1 MNVTRLLLSIALIS
15 FCNFSY
21 AECRSVKEES
31 HADCRYKEGDLWCA
45 ANYRGKPYAYSDK
58 CLYSSHDTDLEGTR
72 KKEKSSSV
80 DVSGLKELRQDM
92 SYSKAREIIINAGWQ
107 TAGMAYQEV
116 GENSNIQ
123 EKSIYWHNGWKE
135 LRYCAYSGSVPC
147 RYEFRD
153 VSDNLLVAWTGG
165 ECLNENNKYPEEGG
179 GTCELSLDRW
189 YLE

>member
-80 DVSGLKELRQDM
+80 DVSGLKELRQHM
-92 SYSKAREIIINAGWQ
+92 SYSKAREIILNAGWQ

-116 GENSNIQ
+116 GENTGEQ
-123 EKSIYWHNGWKE
+123 EENIYWNNGWNE
-135 LRYCAYSGSVPC
+135 LRSCAGGGVVPC

-153 VSDNLLVAWTGG
+153 VSDNLLVAITTG
-165 ECLNENNKYPEEGG
+165 ECLHESGRELKKDE
-179 GTCELSLDRW
+179 TCELSLDRW